1 MTLILNSMHKYM
13 PRLNIVEVSSRSSDP
28 TSSNK
33 SNSPPKHTFT
43 FPETQFIA
51 VTAYQNTDV
60 TQLKIDNNPFA
71 KGFRDS
77 SDNRYVNFYLLNKKC
92 FLFLVFSN
100 IYHSYSYDSPSPS
113 YPTGNTVALDYYG
126 NTTYEQHQQTY
137 KKKRH

>member
-13 PRLNIVEVSSRSSDP
+13 PRLNIVEVSGRSSDP

-60 TQLKIDNNPFA
+60 
-71 KGFRDS
+71 
-77 SDNRYVNFYLLNKKC
+77 C
-92 FLFLVFSN
+92 FLILFS
-100 IYHSYSYDSPSPS
+100 I
-113 YPTGNTVALDYYG
+113 
-126 NTTYEQHQQTY
+126 
-137 KKKRH
+137 